1 MNLRQLELTDLQL
14 ATCSRW
20 VNPPGV
26 TVLPV
31 PHTIPFF
38 YQVPANSQAIGV
50 ELGTHVEFPFLLK
63 VISFTGLTPGTLIRI
78 QWPDGRYLS
87 NPGLDFFSFVRTG
100 RLGRLMNPHKRLA
113 QQQKIRLDI
122 DNSTVGTAAV
132 LEMYLEGVLQVPL
145 VQNGGTRKR

>member
-1 MNLRQLELTDLQL
+1 MNLRQLQLTDLQL

-38 YQVPANSQAIGV
+38 YLIGANATAIGV
-50 ELGTHVEFPFLLK
+50 EVGTHVEFPFLLK
-63 VISFTGLTPGTLIRI
+63 VISFTGLTPGTLVRV

-87 NPGLDFFSFVRTG
+87 NPGVDFFSFIRTG
-100 RLGRLMNPHKRLA
+100 RLGRLIDPHKLLP

-122 DNSTVGTAAV
+122 DNSAVGSQAV
-132 LEMYLEGVLQVPL
+132 LEIYFEGVLQVPL
-145 VQNGGTRKR
+145 VKNGGAS